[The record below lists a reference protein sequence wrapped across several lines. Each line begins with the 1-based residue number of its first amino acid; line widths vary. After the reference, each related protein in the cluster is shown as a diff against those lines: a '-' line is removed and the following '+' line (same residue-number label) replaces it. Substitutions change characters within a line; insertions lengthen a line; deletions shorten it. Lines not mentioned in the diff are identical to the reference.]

1 MFKHLRLRRGPQLV
15 QEPYLALTNMVCH
28 AHSVLLGR
36 LQANISFSKFS
47 WKSDDL
53 ATLNPCLLVAE
64 KWQELSSRELLT
76 FIKSPRPH
84 YFSLGPVHLWVSP
97 VWPLRACDFATPVP
111 HGYLSS
117 CHLDADD
124 SCGPI
129 LHVDAAS
136 YSISLFH
143 LFSHL
148 APQSLYLS
156 NDGNVQGSCA
166 VHTIPHP
173 PTPRPQAAT
182 LVYEEGHHDLVFL
195 YSNHS
200 GLPSSFIMYAE
211 MVIRW
216 YFNALK
222 HTIFLLI
229 QVPFFIHNWMVYLI
243 IALW

>member
-1 MFKHLRLRRGPQLV
+1 M
-15 QEPYLALTNMVCH
+15 NH
-28 AHSVLLGR
+28 ACWWRKNGR
-36 LQANISFSKFS
+36 SG
-47 WKSDDL
+47 
-53 ATLNPCLLVAE
+53 VAE
-64 KWQELSSRELLT
+64 SRWLSLSRLT
-76 FIKSPRPH
+76 LIT
-84 YFSLGPVHLWVSP
+84 LHLAQLTCWCHLSGLCGRV
-97 VWPLRACDFATPVP
+97 FATPAP
-111 HGYLSS
+111 HGHLSS

-148 APQSLYLS
+148 APQSLCLS

-166 VHTIPHP
+166 VHIIPHP
-173 PTPRPQAAT
+173 PTPKPQAAT

-229 QVPFFIHNWMVYLI
+229 QVPFFIHN
-243 IALW
+243 